1 MGRNPTIYICIC
13 PHLPG
18 DADGLGVL
26 KCRSQSVPVQ
36 RSDVINAQPDAQ
48 EDQRGVELA
57 GRTAAGNVE
66 EAIFVDV
73 GGIVADIDA

>member
-1 MGRNPTIYICIC
+1 M
-13 PHLPG
+13 
-18 DADGLGVL
+18 
-26 KCRSQSVPVQ
+26 
-36 RSDVINAQPDAQ
+36 INAQPDAQ